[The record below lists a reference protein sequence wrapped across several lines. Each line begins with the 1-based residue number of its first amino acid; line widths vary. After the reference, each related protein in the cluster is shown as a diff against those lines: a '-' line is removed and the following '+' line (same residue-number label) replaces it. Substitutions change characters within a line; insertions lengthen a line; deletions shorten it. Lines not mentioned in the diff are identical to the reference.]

1 MKDAVH
7 GSPNRVESQAVVLA
21 AELGKDGTLAA
32 MAISLSSPISGEPV
46 PVHATMVGTGMR
58 CAHEPHDSGRVVH
71 FEFGFCRICAE
82 NLSWR
87 DPQEHP
93 IAGCGV
99 IRGTGVALTPNAPQL
114 KRR

>member
-46 PVHATMVGTGMR
+46 PVHKTMVGN
-58 CAHEPHDSGRVVH
+58 AAAP
-71 FEFGFCRICAE
+71 
-82 NLSWR
+82 
-87 DPQEHP
+87 
-93 IAGCGV
+93 GCGAP
-99 IRGTGVALTPNAPQL
+99 TSHTTPGA
-114 KRR
+114 